1 VSVSE
6 FRDRLTGMPL
16 RSIRATHRVS
26 RNKFF
31 RLFAMLTE
39 DRLGSPAACGDAD
52 ILSAIRTRSVP
63 AYTVTA
69 RVLHWITALLILLAI
84 PLGVISA
91 NELSGPL
98 QDWLYD
104 MHRSLGA
111 VLIPIVM
118 ARLICRWVHPPVP
131 LPNDIQG
138 LQRQAAHVTH
148 WALYAL
154 LVVQPLV
161 GWMATSAYPAPIRVF
176 GWFELP
182 SIWSE
187 NRALSEQLFSI
198 HRLIGIA
205 MACLVAAHVGAAL
218 FHHFVRKDH
227 VLMRMIAG

>member
-52 ILSAIRTRSVP
+52 ILSTRSALRTHPVP
-63 AYTVTA
+63 AYTITV

-91 NELSGPL
+91 NDLGGPL

-104 MHRSLGA
+104 LHRSFGA
-111 VLIPIVM
+111 VLILIVI
-118 ARLICRWVHPPVP
+118 ARLISRWVHPPVP
-131 LPNDIQG
+131 LHPYGYSAG
-138 LQRQAAHVTH
+138 LSCRPSGLRTAHSQSSSFQFT
-148 WALYAL
+148 
-154 LVVQPLV
+154 
-161 GWMATSAYPAPIRVF
+161 G
-176 GWFELP
+176 
-182 SIWSE
+182 
-187 NRALSEQLFSI
+187 
-198 HRLIGIA
+198 
-205 MACLVAAHVGAAL
+205 
-218 FHHFVRKDH
+218 
-227 VLMRMIAG
+227 